1 MACVGSGVQC
11 LVWVRLIPEAMI
23 LPARVTKG
31 LRLKGVPVHASAKA
45 LVALLALCVVPGIG
59 VGGTLDQI
67 KKSGEIRVGYRT
79 DAPPLSF
86 NDSSG
91 QAAGY
96 SVELCRRIAAAV
108 KDHLKL
114 KDLKTTLVPLTSEDR
129 IDAII
134 NNRVDIECGATTIT
148 LTRAEKVDFT
158 LMTFVTG
165 GGLLTLAG
173 TGIESLAGLSGKSVA
188 VVSGTTSE
196 AALRKYLQKNLIDAK
211 VIAVPDRGEGM
222 KQLQAKKVDAFASDQ
237 VVLIGE
243 ILSAGDPR
251 AFSLGRD
258 LFSYEP
264 YGLVVRRNDA
274 DFRLVANRAIAY
286 LYRSGQIE
294 ELFNRWFG
302 QVGVEPTPVLK
313 AMYLLEALPE

>member
-1 MACVGSGVQC
+1 MWHSF
-11 LVWVRLIPEAMI
+11 
-23 LPARVTKG
+23 
-31 LRLKGVPVHASAKA
+31 AKT
-45 LVALLALCVVPGIG
+45 LLALLVLCVVPGIV

-67 KKSGEIRVGYRT
+67 KKSGEIRLGYRT

-86 NDSSG
+86 SDTSG
-91 QAAGY
+91 QATGY
-96 SVELCRRIAAAV
+96 SVELCKRIAAAV

-114 KDLKTTLVPLTSEDR
+114 NELKTTLVPLTSEDR

-134 NNRVDIECGATTIT
+134 NNRADIECGATTIT
-148 LTRAEKVDFT
+148 LSRAEKVDFT

-165 GGLLTLAG
+165 GGFLTLANS
-173 TGIESLAGLSGKSVA
+173 GIDSLANLAGKSVA
-188 VVSGTTSE
+188 VVTGTTSQT
-196 AALRKYLQKNLIDAK
+196 ALQKYLQKNLIDAK
-211 VIAVPDRGEGM
+211 VVMVADRSQGM

-243 ILSAGDPR
+243 ILTSSDPR
-251 AFSLGRD
+251 AYSLGGD

-274 DFRLVANRAIAY
+274 DFRLVANRALAQ

-294 ELFNRWFG
+294 DLFNRWFG
-302 QVGVEPTPVLK
+302 QVGVQPTPVLK
-313 AMYLLEALPE
+313 AMYVLQALPE

>member
-1 MACVGSGVQC
+1 MAH
-11 LVWVRLIPEAMI
+11 P
-23 LPARVTKG
+23 
-31 LRLKGVPVHASAKA
+31 SAN
-45 LVALLALCVVPGIG
+45 ALLALLALSVVPGIG
-59 VGGTLDQI
+59 MGGTLDQI

-86 NDSSG
+86 KDDSG
-91 QAAGY
+91 QPTGY
-96 SVELCRRIAAAV
+96 SVELCQRIAAAV

-134 NNRVDIECGATTIT
+134 NNRADIECGATTIT
-148 LTRAEKVDFT
+148 LSRAEKVDFT

-165 GGLLTLAG
+165 GGLLTLANSG
-173 TGIESLAGLSGKSVA
+173 VDSLASLAGKSVA
-188 VVSGTTSE
+188 VVTGTTSQT
-196 AALRKYLQKNLIDAK
+196 ALQKYLQKNLIDAK
-211 VIAVPDRGEGM
+211 VVAVTDRGEAM

-243 ILSAGDPR
+243 ILTAPDPR
-251 AFSLGRD
+251 AYSLGRD
-258 LFSYEP
+258 LFSFEP

-274 DFRLVANRAIAY
+274 DFRLVANRAIAQ

-294 ELFNRWFG
+294 DLFNRWFG
-302 QVGVEPTPVLK
+302 QVGMQPTPVLK
-313 AMYLLEALPE
+313 AMYVLEALPE

>member
-1 MACVGSGVQC
+1 MKH
-11 LVWVRLIPEAMI
+11 
-23 LPARVTKG
+23 LPAK
-31 LRLKGVPVHASAKA
+31 
-45 LVALLALCVVPGIG
+45 ALLALLPLCLVPAIV

-67 KKSGEIRVGYRT
+67 RKSGEIRVGYRT
-79 DAPPLSF
+79 DARPLSF

-96 SVELCRRIAAAV
+96 SVELCKRIAVAV
-108 KDHLKL
+108 NEHLKL
-114 KDLKTTLVPLTSEDR
+114 KDLKTTMVPLSSEDR

-134 NNRVDIECGATTIT
+134 NNRADIECGATTIT
-148 LTRAEKVDFT
+148 LSRAEKVDFT

-165 GGLLTLAG
+165 GGLLSLTKS
-173 TGIESLAGLSGKSVA
+173 GIDSLASLSGKSVA
-188 VVSGTTSE
+188 VVTGTTSQT
-196 AALRKYLQKNLIDAK
+196 ALQKYLQKNLIDAK
-211 VIAVPDRGEGM
+211 VVVVPDRSEGM
-222 KQLQAKKVDAFASDQ
+222 KQLQAGKVDAFASDQ

-251 AFSLGRD
+251 AYTLGGD
-258 LFSYEP
+258 LFSFEP

-274 DFRLVANRAIAY
+274 DFRLVADRAIAQ

-302 QVGVEPTPVLK
+302 QVGVQPTPVLQ
-313 AMYLLEALPE
+313 AMYLLQGLPE

>member
-1 MACVGSGVQC
+1 M
-11 LVWVRLIPEAMI
+11 PH
-23 LPARVTKG
+23 PT
-31 LRLKGVPVHASAKA
+31 AKVS
-45 LVALLALCVVPGIG
+45 LALLALCIAPGIV

-67 KKSGEIRVGYRT
+67 KKSGEIRIGYRT

-86 NDSSG
+86 NDTSG

-96 SVELCRRIAAAV
+96 SVELCKRIAAAV

-114 KDLKTTLVPLTSEDR
+114 KELKTTLVALTSEDR
-129 IDAII
+129 LDAIV
-134 NNRVDIECGATTIT
+134 NNRADIECGATTIT
-148 LTRAEKVDFT
+148 LARAEKVDFT

-165 GGLLTLAG
+165 GGLLTLANS
-173 TGIESLAGLSGKSVA
+173 GIDSLASLAGKSVA
-188 VVSGTTSE
+188 VVSGTTSQS
-196 AALRKYLQKNLIDAK
+196 ALQKYLQKNLIDAK
-211 VIAVPDRGEGM
+211 VVSVSDRNEGV
-222 KQLQAKKVDAFASDQ
+222 KQLQARKVDAFASDQ

-243 ILSAGDPR
+243 ILQSGDPR
-251 AFSLGRD
+251 AYSLSSD

-274 DFRLVANRAIAY
+274 DFRLVADRALAQ

-302 QVGVEPTPVLK
+302 QAGLQPTPVLR
-313 AMYLLEALPE
+313 AMYVIQALPE

>member
-1 MACVGSGVQC
+1 MPRRSANV
-11 LVWVRLIPEAMI
+11 
-23 LPARVTKG
+23 
-31 LRLKGVPVHASAKA
+31 LR
-45 LVALLALCVVPGIG
+45 ALLVLCAVPG
-59 VGGTLDQI
+59 VVLGGTLDQI
-67 KKSGEIRVGYRT
+67 KKSGEIRIGYRT

-91 QAAGY
+91 QAIGY
-96 SVELCRRIAAAV
+96 SVELCKRIAAAV

-114 KDLKTTLVPLTSEDR
+114 KELKITLVPLTSEDR

-134 NNRVDIECGATTIT
+134 NNRADIECGATTIT
-148 LTRAEKVDFT
+148 LSRAEKVDFT

-165 GGLLTLAG
+165 GGLLTLANS
-173 TGIESLAGLSGKSVA
+173 GIDSLAALAGKSVA
-188 VVSGTTSE
+188 VVSGTTSQT
-196 AALRKYLQKNLIDAK
+196 ALQKYLQKNLIDAK
-211 VIAVPDRGEGM
+211 VVSVVDRGEAM

-243 ILSAGDPR
+243 ILSAPDPR

-258 LFSYEP
+258 LFSFEP

-274 DFRLVANRAIAY
+274 DFRLVANRAIAQ

-294 ELFNRWFG
+294 DLFNRWFG
-302 QVGVEPTPVLK
+302 QVGMEPTPVLK